1 MKTIKSY
8 KDFILE
14 NLKSDKKDTSIPIEI
29 EEETEKDEDFEENE
43 ED

>member
-1 MKTIKSY
+1 MKNIKSF

-14 NLKSDKKDTSIPIEI
+14 NHKSDKKDTSIPIEI
-29 EEETEKDEDFEENE
+29 EEETEKDEDSEENE